1 MEQFSIA
8 EHKMFHVDGH
18 DFIFLTKENAIFEVE
33 HHLRRILD
41 WCSPNQVLTRQEFLS
56 HVGGSPEEKR
66 ELLTGLVKS
75 QVLVPLTPGACAG
88 REASTT
94 RRSCPI
100 PLQTLILQ
108 VTDACNLACSY
119 CYYAGGNAAAKH
131 KQRQW
136 MAPAIAE
143 RGIDFLLEHST
154 GLKKLVVVF
163 FGGEPLLNYKL
174 ITSSVAY
181 ARSRAAAAEKHV
193 DFALT
198 TNGTLLEDD
207 VVRYLLAQ
215 EIGVTVSVDGFE
227 EVHDKHRRFSNG
239 DPSYRVILPGLK
251 RLLDGASRRPAV
263 ARVTLAGDPRHVPKI
278 LDHLLGLGFVEVGFS
293 PVTSNDSAH
302 QMDVEQMDHLLAQF
316 ERLSARFVEAA
327 RNEEFLGFSNLI
339 DLLVVLHQ
347 SEVKNYPCGAGLGL
361 FSMDTAGRLYVCQ
374 RFTGEELFCMGD
386 VFEGFDYG
394 RLEGFRREAEIGQKP
409 ACRNCWARA
418 TCAGGCY
425 YEGWIREGSPFTANF
440 HSCEWIK
447 RWVELGLRV
456 YGQIYLA
463 NPAYLDKLAMLRGHA
478 SIFNQLY
485 LNDRRLA

>member
-8 EHKMFHVDGH
+8 ENKRFHVDGQ
-18 DFIFLTKENAIFEVE
+18 DFIFLTQENAIFEVD
-33 HHLRRILD
+33 HHLGAILD
-41 WCSPNQVLTRQEFLS
+41 WCSQNKEFTGQELLS
-56 HVGGSPEEKR
+56 HMEGSPEEQR
-66 ELLTGLVKS
+66 ALLRGLVKS
-75 QVLVPLTPGACAG
+75 HVLVPVNQGACAG
-88 REASTT
+88 GATSSA
-94 RRSCPI
+94 RRSRPM

-119 CYYAGGNAAAKH
+119 CYYAGGKAAAKH
-131 KQRQW
+131 QSSQW
-136 MAPAIAE
+136 MAPEIAE

-154 GLKKLVVVF
+154 GLKKMVVVF

-174 ITSSVAY
+174 ITASVAY
-181 ARSRAAAAEKHV
+181 ARSRAAAVEKHV

-198 TNGTLLEDD
+198 TNGTLLGDD
-207 VVRYLLAQ
+207 VVRYLLEQ
-215 EIGVTVSVDGFE
+215 EIAVTVSVDGFA
-227 EVHDKHRRFSNG
+227 EVHDKHRRFPNG
-239 DPSYRVILPGLK
+239 DPSYGVILPGLR
-251 RLLDGASRRPAV
+251 RLLDGGSRRPAV
-263 ARVTLAGDPRHVPKI
+263 ARVTLADDPRQVPKI
-278 LDHLLGLGFVEVGFS
+278 LDHLLGLGFAEVGFS
-293 PVTSNDSAH
+293 PATSNDLAH
-302 QMDVEQMDHLLAQF
+302 QLDVEKMDHLLVQF

-374 RFTGEELFCMGD
+374 RFTGEASFCMGD
-386 VFEGFDYG
+386 VFAGFDQG
-394 RLEGFRREAEIGQKP
+394 RLAGFRKEAEIGQKQ
-409 ACRNCWARA
+409 ACRKCWARA

-425 YEGWIREGSPFTANF
+425 YEAWVREGSPFKANL
-440 HSCEWIK
+440 HTCEWIK

-463 NPAYLDKLAMLRGHA
+463 NPAYLDKLAMMRGHA

-485 LNDRRLA
+485 LNDRRFA